1 VLQAEIELVV
11 PFFDVDSMDVV
22 WHGHY
27 VKYFEMARCA
37 LLDRLGHNYTQMRA
51 AGYVWPIIDLQLRYI
66 RGARFGQTLIV
77 RADLIEWEN
86 RLKIHY
92 LISDAETGERMTR
105 GSSVQVAV
113 AIASRE
119 MQLASPRVLLD
130 AVEKALDL
138 SAPQAGPGGRASSCC
153 WPARC
158 WPRPSTSS
166 SSAPSWPNRPWCAA
180 RSSRKNTCA
189 PCRSR

>member
-1 VLQAEIELVV
+1 MRSQGVLQAEIELVV

-37 LLDRLGHNYTQMRA
+37 LLDRLGHNYTQMRE
-51 AGYVWPIIDLQLRYI
+51 AGYAWPIIDLQLRYI
-66 RGARFGQTLIV
+66 RGAQFGQTLIV

-113 AIASRE
+113 EMASRE
-119 MQLASPRVLLD
+119 MQLASPRVLVE
-130 AVEKALDL
+130 AVEKTLA
-138 SAPQAGPGGRASSCC
+138 
-153 WPARC
+153 
-158 WPRPSTSS
+158 
-166 SSAPSWPNRPWCAA
+166 
-180 RSSRKNTCA
+180 
-189 PCRSR
+189 